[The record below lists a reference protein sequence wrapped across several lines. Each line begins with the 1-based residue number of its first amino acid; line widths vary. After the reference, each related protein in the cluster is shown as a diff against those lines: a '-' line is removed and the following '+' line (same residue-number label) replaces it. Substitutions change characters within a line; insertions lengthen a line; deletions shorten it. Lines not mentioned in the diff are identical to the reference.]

1 MNAIIICSGSFLS
14 ILVCWIAG
22 KYRDKKII
30 NVGGSFSD
38 RHPRLNMIV
47 GLALVVIIGTICFVV
62 AYYTFLYLGR
72 KINALVDWVSNMASK
87 MDAVVIVAFITGTVS
102 IVNIL
107 VCGNLY
113 SGNVE
118 TDIPVAGNRLI
129 SAWLIVPCIDV
140 ICPALAA

>member
-1 MNAIIICSGSFLS
+1 MFFVMSSDDTP
-14 ILVCWIAG
+14 VCPVCG
-22 KYRDKKII
+22 GTLKYRDT
-30 NVGGSFSD
+30 
-38 RHPRLNMIV
+38 RL
-47 GLALVVIIGTICFVV
+47 
-62 AYYTFLYLGR
+62 
-72 KINALVDWVSNMASK
+72 
-87 MDAVVIVAFITGTVS
+87 
-102 IVNIL
+102 NIL